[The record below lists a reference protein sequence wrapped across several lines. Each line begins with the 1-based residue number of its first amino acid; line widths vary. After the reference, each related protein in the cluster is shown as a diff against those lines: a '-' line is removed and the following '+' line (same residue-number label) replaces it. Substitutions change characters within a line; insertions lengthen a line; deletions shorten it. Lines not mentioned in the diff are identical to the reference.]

1 MCHDIIKIDV
11 FSTFFLKLTMFRAF
25 LMSIGRVF
33 HNEEHKKARLA
44 NDQNKQREI
53 IFNADPIT
61 QKLLGQEVKG
71 LNKEEWNHQKR
82 DLMKDILIS
91 KFTQHPDL
99 KDLLLKTGTKKLAEA
114 NARDNYFAIGLPIT
128 HPDVLDTTKWSENGN
143 KLGEILMELRDEL
156 RS

>member
-1 MCHDIIKIDV
+1 M
-11 FSTFFLKLTMFRAF
+11 
-25 LMSIGRVF
+25 
-33 HNEEHKKARLA
+33 
-44 NDQNKQREI
+44 
-53 IFNADPIT
+53 
-61 QKLLGQEVKG
+61 
-71 LNKEEWNHQKR
+71 QKR
-82 DLMKDILIS
+82 DIMKDILIS

-143 KLGEILMELRDEL
+143 KLGEILMELRHEL